1 MTDTTAASGDR
12 SSLKWVP
19 LESNPELF
27 TQWSSIMG
35 LDTSRFAFHDIF
47 GLDPELLQL
56 VPQPV
61 QAVLLLFPLTGEADK
76 VRKEE
81 DAGVQEAVTAEEQG
95 QVMWFKQTIGNACG
109 TIGLLHALANTEA
122 TSAIRTDSPLES
134 LLQKARPL
142 APRER
147 ADLLT
152 KSKELESV
160 HAQTASA
167 GQSAAPEDLDDVL
180 LHFVCFIRDRE
191 GNLVELDGGR
201 KGPVKR
207 GKVPSQ
213 DELLP
218 KAVEFVQ
225 QKYVSTQNPDEGRVC
240 RLIAAMHNTDGP
252 QSRRSQLQS
261 HCSRTCG
268 RVRRGIDGTQ
278 HLYHKWPWLAAR
290 TA

>member
-1 MTDTTAASGDR
+1 MTDNAAGNGDR

-27 TQWSSIMG
+27 TEWSSIMG
-35 LDTSRFAFHDIF
+35 LDTSQYAFHDIF
-47 GLDPELLQL
+47 GLDPELLQM

-61 QAVLLLFPLTGEADK
+61 QAVLLLFPLSEDAAK

-81 DAGVQEAVTAEEQG
+81 DANVQEATAAEEQG

-122 TSAIRTDSPLES
+122 TASIRKDSPLDS

-167 GQSAAPEDLDDVL
+167 GQSAAPQDLDDVL
-180 LHFVCFIRDRE
+180 LHFVCFIRDQD

-201 KGPVKR
+201 KGPLNR
-207 GKVPSQ
+207 GKVSSQ
-213 DELLP
+213 DQLLSR
-218 KAVEFVQ
+218 AVDFVQ
-225 QKYVSTQNPDEGRVC
+225 QKYVSSPFSDKLSTN
-240 RLIAAMHNTDGP
+240 
-252 QSRRSQLQS
+252 
-261 HCSRTCG
+261 
-268 RVRRGIDGTQ
+268 
-278 HLYHKWPWLAAR
+278 
-290 TA
+290 